1 MLEPFALDRAGARV
15 GVSGSAWLQPP
26 GSLSPSG
33 SGAVTPWAALPSVQS
48 FSFIITA
55 LCAVLFLQYS
65 RHLQW
70 PQVQLLLPQSKHP
83 ILGEG
88 TCWILLFGSF
98 YCFFFTLVCYSG
110 VRDSAHPMHR
120 IPWSR
125 PQPPGEPGTPR
136 CLGTRCLQPR
146 GRWSSSRAG
155 QRCSVPAAREGR
167 PIPAGL
173 RLELIGVEMSQNLK

>member
-15 GVSGSAWLQPP
+15 RVSGSAWLQPP

-98 YCFFFTLVCYSG
+98 YCFFLPSSAILVSVTQPTRCTESPG
-110 VRDSAHPMHR
+110 ADRS
-120 IPWSR
+120 
-125 PQPPGEPGTPR
+125 PPGSR
-136 CLGTRCLQPR
+136 APR
-146 GRWSSSRAG
+146 GAWGRAA
-155 QRCSVPAAREGR
+155 CSPGAVGPRRAPASAARSLPLGKAGR
-167 PIPAGL
+167 
-173 RLELIGVEMSQNLK
+173 SQLVFV